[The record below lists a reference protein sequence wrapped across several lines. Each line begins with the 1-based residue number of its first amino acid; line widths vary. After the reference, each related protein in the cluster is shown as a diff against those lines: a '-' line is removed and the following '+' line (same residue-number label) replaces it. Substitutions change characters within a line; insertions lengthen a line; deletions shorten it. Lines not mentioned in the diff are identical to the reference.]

1 MTTGSTGTKR
11 RTLLQRGAALLA
23 GGVALA
29 GGAKLAGAAAPV
41 VAATPPRTLTL
52 YARMTPSGHGHGAG
66 RLIASG
72 ELFDAPNG
80 DSVGSFHTTCFCAT
94 SPFGQ
99 PAESASN
106 LEFHVLE
113 LKNGTLFGIGSGT
126 ETPHGRV
133 LAIVGGTDAFAGR
146 SGTSVQA
153 SLATGISD
161 DLRQVTIT
169 FAG

>member
-29 GGAKLAGAAAPV
+29 GGAKLTGAAPA
-41 VAATPPRTLTL
+41 AATPPRTLTL
-52 YARMTPSGHGHGAG
+52 YARPTLSGHGHGAG

-80 DSVGSFHTTCFCAT
+80 ESVGSFHTNCFCAT

-113 LKNGTLFGIGSGT
+113 LKNGTLFGIGSGI
-126 ETPHGRV
+126 ETPAGRV

-146 SGTSVQA
+146 SGTYVQA
-153 SLATGISD
+153 SIATGIGD